1 MVAISCFTSV
11 GRCRSTTRLNMPN
24 SVIAALMPLTGEN
37 VTYGNDR
44 RQLACGPVVAAG
56 HINAAIESVVPT
68 LQSLVGNSTVL
79 ASRLPHLRAN
89 PDPRLE
95 P

>member
-1 MVAISCFTSV
+1 
-11 GRCRSTTRLNMPN
+11 MPN
-24 SVIAALMPLTGEN
+24 SVIAALMPLTGEGGG

-56 HINAAIESVVPT
+56 HIRRADTSVVPT
-68 LQSLVGNSTVL
+68 LMSLVGNSTVL